1 MASPQ
6 DVGRVLLLRLH
17 KAPLLLPSPVGP
29 LARDAW
35 FCNWLQLT
43 PPQGAPLRFPCY
55 QWMEG
60 SGILTLREGAGGR
73 GGAGEGGAGGE
84 ERASGGR
91 ERRGER
97 TGKLVWPLGRWRG

>member
-43 PPQGAPLRFPCY
+43 PPQGAPLRFP
-55 QWMEG
+55 
-60 SGILTLREGAGGR
+60 
-73 GGAGEGGAGGE
+73 
-84 ERASGGR
+84 
-91 ERRGER
+91 
-97 TGKLVWPLGRWRG
+97 

>member
-60 SGILTLREGAGGR
+60 GGARSELPGVGKGEGSGR
-73 GGAGEGGAGGE
+73 GSWCGHWGGGGG
-84 ERASGGR
+84 SIP
-91 ERRGER
+91 
-97 TGKLVWPLGRWRG
+97 VWGQVT